1 MGGGIAQIIM
11 KIVGM
16 IFGEVGSGDFNFVV
30 ARDATIQRGEYVKVK
45 HEFYGWVLAK
55 VGEIK
60 RYNETYSLNAITG
73 VSIPKAGVEE
83 RIIASARVIGYIDE
97 REILKTPK
105 MPFKPGENVYEADA
119 GIIKRTLKLGNTSG
133 IYLGI
138 LDGHKENIPVY
149 LNPNKLVQKHVSVL
163 AKTGAGKSYTVGVLI
178 EELIEN
184 NVPVVIIDPH
194 GEYSSLKNYNDIPKE
209 LNLMERFGIKPKAY
223 KNIVEYSTQMNIN
236 PQCDKKLTLDITRM
250 NYGNFLDILPIK
262 LSNVQE
268 GLLYQA
274 LNVVKSYGRY
284 TLEDII
290 RVLDEDDSK
299 SKYRLITNLEILRDS
314 KIFEG
319 KPVKT
324 SELVRKGIVS
334 IINLRGVA
342 PEIQDIIV
350 SRLSTEVFED
360 RKLGRIPPLFFL
372 VEEAHNFAPERGFGS
387 MASTKVFRT
396 IASEGRKFGLG
407 LCVVTQRP
415 ARIDKSVLSQC
426 NTQIILKVT
435 NPNDMRA
442 ISQSIESFTPELED
456 EIKQLEPGKALI
468 VGEAVEQP
476 IFVEVRVKRTKHG
489 GGSIDLVRKTKKK
502 DKTTGGLEGLLKKL
516 FSRY

>member
-1 MGGGIAQIIM
+1 M

-16 IFGEVGSGDFNFVV
+16 IFGEVGYGDFNFIV
-30 ARDATIQRGEYVKVK
+30 AKDVGLQRGEYVKVK
-45 HEFYGWVLAK
+45 HELYGWVLAK
-55 VGEIK
+55 VREIK
-60 RYNETYSLNAITG
+60 RYNEMYSLNAITG
-73 VSIPKAGVEE
+73 SAAPKAGVEE
-83 RIIASARVIGYIDE
+83 RIIAGARVIGYIDE
-97 REILKTPK
+97 KGMLKTPK
-105 MPFKPGENVYEADA
+105 MPFKPGEKVYEADA
-119 GIIKRTLKLGNTSG
+119 GIIKKTLKLGSKSG

-138 LDGHKENIPVY
+138 LEGPRGNIPVY
-149 LNPNKLVQKHVSVL
+149 LDPNKLVQKHVSVL

-184 NVPVVIIDPH
+184 KVPVVIIDPH
-194 GEYSSLKNYNDIPKE
+194 GEYSSLKRPNDNPRE
-209 LNLMERFGIKPKAY
+209 LKLMERFGIKPKGY
-223 KNIVEYSTQMNIN
+223 SNIVEYATQMNIN
-236 PQCDKKLTLDITRM
+236 PQSDKKLSLDITRL
-250 NYGNFLDILPIK
+250 NYSDFLEILPIK

-274 LNVVKSYGRY
+274 LNVVKSYGKY
-284 TLEDII
+284 TIEDII
-290 RVLDEDDSK
+290 RVLDESDSK
-299 SKYRLITNLEILRDS
+299 SKYRLITNLEILKDS
-314 KIFEG
+314 KIFDG
-319 KPVKT
+319 APVKT

-342 PEIQDIIV
+342 PEVQDIVV
-350 SRLSTEVFED
+350 SRLATEIFED
-360 RKLGRIPPLFFL
+360 RKRGKIPPLFFL
-372 VEEAHNFAPERGFGS
+372 IEEAHNFAPERGFGS
-387 MASTKVFRT
+387 KTSTKILRT

-442 ISQSIESFTPELED
+442 ISQSIESFTSDLEE

-476 IFVEVRVKRTKHG
+476 IFVEIRVKRTRHG
-489 GGSIDLVRKTKKK
+489 GASVEVVRKKKRNGK
-502 DKTTGGLEGLLKKL
+502 SAGGLEGLLKKL